1 MAEIRPSELR
11 FTRTERVTMG
21 VPTADALADQ
31 AGMVDAKKVF
41 LLASSTLREKTDEI
55 DKIERA
61 LGNRHGATFSGIAPH
76 APRSDVLKAAD
87 AARDAGADLI
97 VSVGGGSATDAAKI
111 VSLLLKHDVR
121 TTEDF
126 EPLRTYVTDEGEVIN
141 PITVGPDTPV
151 ICVPTTLSGGEFN
164 ALSGAT
170 DEVTEHKQ
178 GYEHRNMAPIMV
190 VLDPKITV
198 HTPEWLWLSTGVRSV
213 DHAVETLS
221 SHLSNDF
228 ADGMAGS
235 ALALLVEGLRRVKA
249 DPSDLDAR
257 LKCQVGAWQSMIS
270 IIGGVPM
277 GASHAI
283 GHILGGTCNVPHG
296 YTSCV
301 MSPYVLAWNAE
312 YDDSRQQR
320 TREIIGSEFATAS
333 EALDNFIRGIGM
345 PRRLSE
351 VGVDESRFQQ
361 VAEYTLLDIW
371 GRTNPRPVSSADDI
385 LEILRR
391 AA

>member
-1 MAEIRPSELR
+1 MADIRPSELR

-31 AGMVDAKKVF
+31 AGVVDAKKVF

-61 LGNRHGATFSGIAPH
+61 LGERHGATFSGIAPH
-76 APRSDVLKAAD
+76 APRSDVLKAAN

-97 VSVGGGSATDAAKI
+97 VSIGGGSATDAAKI
-111 VSLLLKHDVR
+111 VSLLLKHNVR

-141 PITVGPDTPV
+141 PITVGPDIPV

-320 TREIIGSEFATAS
+320 TREILGGGFATAS

-345 PRRLSE
+345 PRRLSD
-351 VGVDESRFQQ
+351 VGVDQSRFQQ

-371 GRTNPRPVSSADDI
+371 GRTNPRPVTSADDI
-385 LEILRR
+385 LQILRS